1 MTAADRMAGP
11 THNAEGDARHM
22 APALDQI
29 DQRIVA
35 ELSRDSRLS
44 VRALAE
50 RLHISRANAY
60 SRLERLTRDKVIRG
74 FTARLD
80 PVRIGL
86 TTSAY
91 VTLQIEQNSWR
102 EVRDRLRRLPAIHHF
117 ALTGGEYD
125 VIALVRVPDQVSL
138 RNLVMDD
145 LHSIPGVRNTHTLL
159 IFDESPDEVVQ
170 PH

>member
-1 MTAADRMAGP
+1 MATTDRMAETSGP
-11 THNAEGDARHM
+11 SERDPRHI
-22 APALDQI
+22 APALDEI

-35 ELSRDSRLS
+35 ELARDGRLS
-44 VRALAE
+44 VRGLAE

-60 SRLERLTRDKVIRG
+60 SRLERLTRDGVIHG

-80 PVRIGL
+80 PARIGL

-91 VTLQIEQNSWR
+91 LTLQIEQNSWR

-145 LHSIPGVRNTHTLL
+145 LHSIPGVRTTRTLL
-159 IFDESPDEVVQ
+159 IFDESPAEVVQ
-170 PH
+170 PR